1 MKLAYV
7 LEPKEFVSEKN
18 AQFEVFKTS
27 CRFKRWLN
35 IEKIS
40 KDSTQARFCFH
51 CRNSEK
57 RPIVSCNSAQV
68 GSKFSA
74 GEYLDVYLS

>member
-40 KDSTQARFCFH
+40 KDSNQARFGFH

-57 RPIVSCNSAQV
+57 KDR
-68 GSKFSA
+68 
-74 GEYLDVYLS
+74 